1 MSAKYP
7 NIEYIHYFTDGAPSH
22 FKNRYAMTTVAN
34 HKQLFGYEC
43 SYHFSCSGHGKGEV
57 DGLGSVVKNGCKFKS
72 WRSHDKNPVKSVNE
86 MVDYINGYDICGER
100 NFPSVTGMLVT
111 DTEIQ
116 AAKLEFSEPSAAAS
130 AIHGIR
136 EMHSFSTIEGNNHQL
151 QSKIYSTSTN
161 SKIVKVMQVNL
172 DCNESSDKC

>member
-1 MSAKYP
+1 
-7 NIEYIHYFTDGAPSH
+7 
-22 FKNRYAMTTVAN
+22 MTTVAV

-72 WRSHDKNPVKSVNE
+72 WMSHDKNPVKSVNE

-116 AAKLEFSEPSAAAS
+116 AAKLEFSERSAAAS

>member
-1 MSAKYP
+1 M
-7 NIEYIHYFTDGAPSH
+7 
-22 FKNRYAMTTVAN
+22 
-34 HKQLFGYEC
+34 QLFGYEC

-116 AAKLEFSEPSAAAS
+116 AAKLEFSERSAAVS

-136 EMHSFSTIEGNNHQL
+136 EMHSFSQLRATTINSSLKYIQL
-151 QSKIYSTSTN
+151 VPT
-161 SKIVKVMQVNL
+161 VKL
-172 DCNESSDKC
+172 LK

>member
-1 MSAKYP
+1 
-7 NIEYIHYFTDGAPSH
+7 
-22 FKNRYAMTTVAN
+22 MTTVAN

-116 AAKLEFSEPSAAAS
+116 AAKLEFSERSQQP
-130 AIHGIR
+130 
-136 EMHSFSTIEGNNHQL
+136 Q
-151 QSKIYSTSTN
+151 
-161 SKIVKVMQVNL
+161 
-172 DCNESSDKC
+172 